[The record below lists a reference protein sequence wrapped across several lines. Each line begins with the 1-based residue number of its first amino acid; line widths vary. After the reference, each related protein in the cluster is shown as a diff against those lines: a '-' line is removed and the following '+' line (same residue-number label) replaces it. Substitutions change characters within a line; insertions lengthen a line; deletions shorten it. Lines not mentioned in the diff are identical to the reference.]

1 MKTQS
6 LKNSEPSDPV
16 EEAAEPLSAEE
27 LLRNL
32 LQDLIMDNPTEDLA
46 GEFVEEFILQD
57 RAETPQMV
65 AMMDA
70 PSEALVE
77 GLKAVVVES
86 SQKQLQALEMKGV
99 RFVDQLKADIRKR
112 MEAVASGH

>member
-1 MKTQS
+1 MKTQT
-6 LKNSEPSDPV
+6 LEDAEPGDSV
-16 EEAAEPLSAEE
+16 EEASEPLSAEE

-32 LQDLIMDNPTEDLA
+32 LQDLILDNPTEDLA

-57 RAETPQMV
+57 RAETPHMV

-77 GLKAVVVES
+77 ALKAVVVES
-86 SQKQLQALEMKGV
+86 SQKQLQALELKGV

-112 MEAVASGH
+112 MEAVAAGH